1 MIVKYR
7 YARRECC
14 LCGEP
19 AMHRMT
25 FLLENARRNPASS
38 AYRGDDISYRS
49 DAQAFACN
57 FHKEDVRRNVPS
69 GMKWCSNFYVSVGED
84 GTEKN
89 VDRVCYWETVNTDY
103 KTAKDDHAAA

>member
-1 MIVKYR
+1 MSTIGDTKIVEYR
-7 YARRECC
+7 YARRECD

-25 FLLENARRNPASS
+25 FLLENARRNP
-38 AYRGDDISYRS
+38 YRS
-49 DAQAFACN
+49 DAEAFACN
-57 FHKEDVRRNVPS
+57 FHKEDVRRDVPS
-69 GMKWCSNFYVSVGED
+69 GMEWCSNFYVSVGED